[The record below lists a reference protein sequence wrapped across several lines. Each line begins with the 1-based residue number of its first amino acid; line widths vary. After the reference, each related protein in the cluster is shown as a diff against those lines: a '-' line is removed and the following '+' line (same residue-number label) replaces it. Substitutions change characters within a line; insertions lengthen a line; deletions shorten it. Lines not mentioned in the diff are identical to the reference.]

1 MKNVSFLCLLK
12 AKKENLFLIW
22 FCLHFGN
29 EFFKYI
35 VGISVW
41 LMYMYIY
48 VWIKLRW
55 TVIQKNWESWSEIDL
70 ASLLLLLTNWS
81 SVMKDAKWRMR
92 GNHCK
97 PNPEVWSCGSFCF
110 NKKKKKINP
119 WFQSVKSAMFYRAKV
134 VVVHYNSVLLTGP
147 VTNIKF
153 KKKKSVF

>member
-81 SVMKDAKWRMR
+81 SVVKDAKWRMR

-97 PNPEVWSCGSFCF
+97 PNPEVWSCGSFCL
-110 NKKKKKINP
+110 KKKNQPLVSVCKVCHVL
-119 WFQSVKSAMFYRAKV
+119 QSQSSSSPLQLCFTYWASYQHQV
-134 VVVHYNSVLLTGP
+134 
-147 VTNIKF
+147 
-153 KKKKSVF
+153 